1 MTALTTIAPR
11 LRQLILLLSSS
22 HPGEVAN
29 AAGAI
34 GRTLRAAG
42 SDWHALAEA
51 IEPTISEADMRR
63 LYDAG
68 YDAGM
73 QAAENKHH
81 NGEDFINTDGLPSWH
96 RVARYCQRH
105 IAELDERHRRFVHD
119 MSGRTVY
126 DYYEP
131 TEKQR
136 KYLLSLFYRLG
147 GKLQ

>member
-1 MTALTTIAPR
+1 MTALATIAPR

-29 AAGAI
+29 AAAAI
-34 GRTLRAAG
+34 ERTLKAAG
-42 SDWHALAEA
+42 ADWHALAEA
-51 IEPTISEADMRR
+51 IEATIPETEMRR

-68 YDAGM
+68 YDDGI
-73 QAAENKHH
+73 QAAESKHH
-81 NGEDFINTDGLPSWH
+81 NGEDFINTDGSPSWH
-96 RVARYCQRH
+96 QVARYCQH
-105 IAELDERHRRFVHD
+105 HVNKLDERHHRFIHD
-119 MSGRTVY
+119 MAGRTVY

-147 GKLQ
+147 GKLR